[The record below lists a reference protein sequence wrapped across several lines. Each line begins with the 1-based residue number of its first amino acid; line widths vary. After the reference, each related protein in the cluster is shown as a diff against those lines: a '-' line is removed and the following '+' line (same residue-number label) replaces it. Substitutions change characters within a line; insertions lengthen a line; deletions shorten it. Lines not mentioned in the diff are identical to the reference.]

1 MSSPRIDWSIPQRQ
15 AWAAIFIILYKVLL
29 AILKAFWWLIL
40 LYFFR
45 NKPNKFD
52 AFELM
57 VVGLSIFSLLR
68 SVLEFAYFRFYIR
81 QDDLV
86 IKSGFLT
93 KKTTSLPLDKIQ
105 AVHIEQT
112 WLHGLFN
119 AARLSFD
126 SAGSEKIEAK
136 IDAISKTD
144 AEDFKSFILHSRPGA
159 IASAEAAVAPEPD
172 EVLIRLTGNDL
183 LRLSLSANHLEAFL
197 LMLAFFLSTLEQ
209 IREVF
214 NVEYTR
220 FVGWLQQLSN
230 STAASLLAGT
240 IIALVV
246 SVIISTVRVLIRYYD
261 FRITRSSKG
270 FFIHSGL
277 INIQEKLVPFKKVQF
292 ISWRANWLRRR
303 MGLYLLQFRAIGAEE
318 MKEKLRIKVPVTNA
332 SMIPLL
338 LENYHPLLQINE
350 LPATRIH
357 PAFVERRILV
367 LGVLPLLL
375 LAGPAIYFFQWNAL
389 WLLLYLL
396 FVSISRFLFQQ
407 KFRLWTEPDAFQIRR
422 GILGIEEL
430 VVRWDM
436 VQSVSLEQSIY
447 QKTKQLATLVL
458 YTAGGRITIPYIPL
472 QEAQELMNYAVYKAE
487 S

>member
-1 MSSPRIDWSIPQRQ
+1 MSSPRIDWSVPQRQ

-29 AILKAFWWLIL
+29 AIVKAFWWLIL
-40 LYFFR
+40 LYLFK

-52 AFELM
+52 FFEFM
-57 VVGLSIFSLLR
+57 VVGFSVFSLLK
-68 SVLEFAYFRFYIR
+68 SVLEFAYFRFYI
-81 QDDLV
+81 QQNDLI

-93 KKTTSLPLDKIQ
+93 KKTISLPLDKIQ

-126 SAGSEKIEAK
+126 SAGSEKIEAR

-144 AEDFKSFILHSRPGA
+144 AEDFKSFILHARTGSMLTE
-159 IASAEAAVAPEPD
+159 AEAVAPVQD
-172 EVLIRLTGNDL
+172 EVLIRLSGNDL
-183 LRLSLSANHLEAFL
+183 FRLSLSANHLEAFL
-197 LMLAFFLSTLEQ
+197 LMLAFFFSTLEQ

-220 FVGWLQQLSN
+220 LVGWLQRLSN
-230 STAASLLAGT
+230 STSATLLAAM

-303 MGLYLLQFRAIGAEE
+303 MGLYLLQFHAIGAEE
-318 MKEKLRIKVPVTNA
+318 MKEKLRIRVPVTNA
-332 SMIPLL
+332 AMIPLL
-338 LENYHPLLQINE
+338 LENYHPQ
-350 LPATRIH
+350 LPTEALSAIRIQS
-357 PAFVERRILV
+357 AFVLRRV
-367 LGVLPLLL
+367 LLL
-375 LAGPAIYFFQWNAL
+375 GILPIIVVAGPLIYFFKWNAL
-389 WLLLYLL
+389 WLVVYLL
-396 FVSISRFLFQQ
+396 LVSLSRFLFRK
-407 KFRLWTEPDAFQIRR
+407 KFRLWADQDAFQIRR
-422 GILGIEEL
+422 GVLGIENL

-447 QKTKQLATLVL
+447 QERKQLATLVL
-458 YTAGGRITIPYIPL
+458 FTAGGRITVPYIRL
-472 QEAQELMNYAVYKAE
+472 DEAQDLMNYALYKTE